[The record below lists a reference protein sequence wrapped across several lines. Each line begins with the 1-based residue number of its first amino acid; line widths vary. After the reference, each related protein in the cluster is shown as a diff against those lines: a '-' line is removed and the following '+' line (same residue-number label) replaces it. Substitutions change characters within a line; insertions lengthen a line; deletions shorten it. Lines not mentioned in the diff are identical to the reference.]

1 MDSTNQA
8 GRKRIAAAAGAR
20 ELPSVRHSH
29 KAMIQSLFIFGTRPE
44 AIKLGPVIR
53 HMKSRP
59 SDFVVR
65 VCVTA
70 QHREMLDQVLHPFDV
85 TPDQDLDIMRPGQT
99 LSESTSRIV
108 GALEPILSQEK
119 PDIVLVQGDTTT
131 TFCGALAAFY
141 AKVPVGHVEAGLRTG
156 DPRQPFPEEMN
167 RVLTSRLTAW
177 HFAPTA
183 HAAEAL
189 RREGVSSDK
198 VFVTGNTGIDAVLRV
213 RDGLD
218 RNTLSVPAWPWLDPK
233 KRLILVTSHRRENF
247 GPGFDSAMQALAI
260 LASRPDVQ
268 IVYPV
273 HRNPNVQGPAH
284 RILSEKPN
292 I

>member
-44 AIKLGPVIR
+44 AIKLCPVIR
-53 HMKSRP
+53 HKKSRP

-70 QHREMLDQVLHPFDV
+70 QHREMLDQVLHAFDV

-167 RVLTSRLTAW
+167 RVLTGRITTS
-177 HFAPTA
+177 HFAATEG
-183 HAAEAL
+183 AAQNL
-189 RREGVSSDK
+189 YREGVDPTA
-198 VFVTGNTGIDAVLRV
+198 VTITGNTGIDAVLHV
-213 RDGLD
+213 KQALD
-218 RNTLSVPAWPWLDPK
+218 AGKLVGINGFHVDASK
-233 KRLILVTSHRRENF
+233 KLIVVTAHRRESF
-247 GPGFDSAMQALAI
+247 GDGFDCICSALAR
-260 LASRPDVQ
+260 LAQRDDVQ

-273 HRNPNVQGPAH
+273 HPNQIARAH
-284 RILSEKPN
+284 
-292 I
+292 